1 MSNETYVTIRGN
13 LGAKPVLHTGA
24 SGGRVAR
31 FDVAVAVARYQRES
45 ESTDVLPPQ
54 WFAVKAFG
62 QLGENVTESAAK
74 GTPVLVRGELV
85 TEYWT
90 NGNGEPRSRQVVR
103 ADAVGIELH
112 SGVARFS
119 RVVRNSPEADA
130 TDGTPA
136 STPVDL
142 TGAAECPEDNADVA
156 PEYAMV
162 PAPEPPF

>member
-13 LGAKPVLHTGA
+13 LGAKPILHTGA
-24 SGGRVAR
+24 TGGRVAR

-62 QLGENVTESAAK
+62 QLGENVCESTAK

-90 NGNGEPRSRQVVR
+90 NAAGEQQRRQVIR
-103 ADAVGIELH
+103 ADAVGVELH
-112 SGVARFS
+112 SGVARYS
-119 RVVRNSPEADA
+119 RVVRDSPEADA
-130 TDGTPA
+130 TDGAPA
-136 STPVDL
+136 MPGGVVDVSGGVEVTDDTVL
-142 TGAAECPEDNADVA
+142 AGA
-156 PEYAMV
+156 
-162 PAPEPPF
+162 PPF